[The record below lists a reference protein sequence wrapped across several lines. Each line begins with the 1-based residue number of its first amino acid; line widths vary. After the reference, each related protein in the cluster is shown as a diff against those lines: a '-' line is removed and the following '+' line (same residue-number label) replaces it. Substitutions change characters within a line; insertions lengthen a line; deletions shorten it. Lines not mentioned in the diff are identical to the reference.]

1 MDESTQP
8 LLQQKPQPAP
18 LILNNY
24 PEYSNGQG
32 ALNHF
37 DEIIPA
43 GHIGRTLVLCFDG
56 TGDQFSSDAGIGTY
70 TIPEMATPMMAKVS
84 KTIDMMIGNHLNA
97 HVMGGYEFLMQNY
110 IAGDKICI
118 FGFSRGAYT
127 ARALAGMIH
136 KVGLLPRCNHQQVPF
151 AYHMYSRDDNEG
163 WDQSNAFKKAFSIN
177 VNIEFVGVWDT
188 VSSVGIIPQRLPFT
202 ASNNNIRYFRHALS
216 LDERRVRFEPSLF
229 IRPNEERKER
239 GVKPDHMPRS
249 IRRYLPNRQISESK
263 GSPDSATSKKSH
275 HQDQDEMERRFA
287 TISAEPITE
296 TDVEEVWFAGCHCDI
311 GGGSVANGTRNSLA
325 RIPLRWMIRQIFKL
339 EIGILFH
346 RNMFTKIGMDPEML
360 KPSVVCQPRPPPL
373 YQSPSPSSQKKPN
386 ILPPPEIVTDD
397 PTMIVYSDGGKFV
410 SEEHEDLADAT
421 SPIYDQ
427 LSLARAW
434 WVLEVIPQILHY
446 QDDKDNLFVDKYT
459 CVVSCFIYYYADFEG
474 SVNMGR
480 GRHIQRQ
487 RQDGVKFHR
496 SVKIRMEADNL
507 KDGKYWPK
515 AKLKMEPQW
524 VD

>member
-1 MDESTQP
+1 M
-8 LLQQKPQPAP
+8 L
-18 LILNNY
+18 
-24 PEYSNGQG
+24 
-32 ALNHF
+32 
-37 DEIIPA
+37 
-43 GHIGRTLVLCFDG
+43 R
-56 TGDQFSSDAGIGTY
+56 
-70 TIPEMATPMMAKVS
+70 
-84 KTIDMMIGNHLNA
+84 
-97 HVMGGYEFLMQNY
+97 
-110 IAGDKICI
+110 
-118 FGFSRGAYT
+118 
-127 ARALAGMIH
+127 
-136 KVGLLPRCNHQQVPF
+136 
-151 AYHMYSRDDNEG
+151 
-163 WDQSNAFKKAFSIN
+163 
-177 VNIEFVGVWDT
+177 
-188 VSSVGIIPQRLPFT
+188 
-202 ASNNNIRYFRHALS
+202 
-216 LDERRVRFEPSLF
+216 RFEPSLF

-275 HQDQDEMERRFA
+275 HHHENQDEMERRFA
-287 TISAEPITE
+287 TINAEPITE

-311 GGGSVANGTRNSLA
+311 GGGSVKNGTRNSLA

-339 EIGILFH
+339 DIGILFH

-360 KPSVVCQPRPPPL
+360 KPSVVSQPRPPPL

-386 ILPPPEIVTDD
+386 VLPPPEIVTDD

-434 WVLEVIPQILHY
+434 WVLEAIPQKLHY
-446 QDDKDNLFVDKYT
+446 QDDNDNSIVDQYT
-459 CVVSCFIYYYADFEG
+459 
-474 SVNMGR
+474 VNMGG

-487 RQDGVKFHR
+487 CQDGVKFHR
-496 SVKIRMEADNL
+496 TVKIRMEADNL

-515 AKLKMEPQW
+515 AKLKVEPQW